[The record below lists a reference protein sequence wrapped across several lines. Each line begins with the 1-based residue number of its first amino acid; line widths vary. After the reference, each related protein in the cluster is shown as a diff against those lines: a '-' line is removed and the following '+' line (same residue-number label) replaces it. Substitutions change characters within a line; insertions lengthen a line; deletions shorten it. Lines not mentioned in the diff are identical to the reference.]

1 MSFNSVFS
9 IYIPHVF
16 PNFDREYMT
25 NVFKRY
31 GTVSRVDFVAK
42 QDRLGKDFNA
52 VYVHF
57 SCLKSDSF
65 KTCVEKGVENGGIQI
80 LHDEPWYW
88 IVLPNKAKKHIPGD
102 RKPRIDLG
110 DASVIRV
117 SDFVTPEK
125 IPLTR
130 SETIRF
136 PIKNYAQAV
145 ADPQDLTTN
154 WSDLQ
159 WHFAVDM
166 EENNKI
172 DLEASYSYDTD
183 AEMEQI
189 YNEMDEIEAE
199 ILADDANLVSIDG
212 RYIKTLELEN
222 LWLTNEVAQLRA
234 TVLSLNQLYQIEC
247 AKVRALNVPHIVNV
261 IPNDENV

>member
-25 NVFKRY
+25 NVFEKY
-31 GTVSRVDFVAK
+31 GTVSQVDFVTK

-57 SCLKSDSF
+57 SCLKNESF
-65 KTCVEKGVENGGIQI
+65 KTCVEKGAENGGIQI

-136 PIKNYAQAV
+136 PIKNYAEALDTMINSWTDTQREFT
-145 ADPQDLTTN
+145 L
-154 WSDLQ
+154 
-159 WHFAVDM
+159 DM
-166 EENNKI
+166 EEEN
-172 DLEASYSYDTD
+172 DLESSYSFD
-183 AEMEQI
+183 ADDEVEQI

-199 ILADDANLVSIDG
+199 IQADDANLVLIDG
-212 RYIKTLELEN
+212 RYIKTLELES

-247 AKVRALNVPHIVNV
+247 AKVRALNVPHIVNI

>member
-1 MSFNSVFS
+1 
-9 IYIPHVF
+9 
-16 PNFDREYMT
+16 MT
-25 NVFKRY
+25 NVFERY
-31 GTVSRVDFVAK
+31 GTVSQVDFVAK

-52 VYVHF
+52 VYLHF

-65 KTCVEKGVENGGIQI
+65 KTCVEKGATNGGIQI

-136 PIKNYAQAV
+136 PTAPIKNYAEAL
-145 ADPQDLTTN
+145 DPLTN
-154 WSDLQ
+154 WTDTLCQ
-159 WHFAVDM
+159 LNLYM
-166 EENNKI
+166 EEEN
-172 DLEASYSYDTD
+172 DLEASYSFD
-183 AEMEQI
+183 ADDEVEQI

-199 ILADDANLVSIDG
+199 IQADDANLVSIDG

-247 AKVRALNVPHIVNV
+247 AKVRALNVPHIVN
-261 IPNDENV
+261 IISNDENV